1 MKKDYELFIDCKTF
15 KTNNNNAIFDYS
27 NYEDYEISEV
37 KLITN
42 EDDIYYCRC
51 NETNNI
57 FTCNSQIESKKECK
71 ILFRARKN
79 KNKEYELINVIKK
92 KMKII

>member
-15 KTNNNNAIFDYS
+15 KTNNNNNAIFDYADS
-27 NYEDYEISEV
+27 EDYEISEV

-51 NETNNI
+51 MKRII
-57 FTCNSQIESKKECK
+57 FLLVIVKSNPKRSVKFFFVQEK
-71 ILFRARKN
+71 IKIKN
-79 KNKEYELINVIKK
+79 MN
-92 KMKII
+92 